1 MEDFSVSDRI
11 TALQDYKLFAAN
23 LMFDFEHSK
32 IALFAVR
39 SKQKE
44 HGRPN
49 LKAEVFGYIT
59 H

>member
-1 MEDFSVSDRI
+1 
-11 TALQDYKLFAAN
+11 
-23 LMFDFEHSK
+23 MFEFEHSK

-49 LKAEVFGYIT
+49 LKAKVFG
-59 H
+59 

>member
-1 MEDFSVSDRI
+1 VSDRI
-11 TALQDYKLFAAN
+11 AALQDYKLFAAN